1 MFTVLLLNQKGGVGK
16 TTLADE
22 LAFALERRGQTVA
35 FVSTDPQGGSVH
47 EVCEDPDYAET
58 CDFQIVDT
66 AGSLSDGMGDWCRA
80 ADLILVPMLPST
92 RDMEP
97 TMRTIDIVRDS
108 GTDASLYVI
117 VNNFYAFGRL
127 DRQLVEF
134 LDAEGVPVLAKVPRA
149 VALSQAAGEGRS
161 VADYAPR
168 SHAVPALED
177 LTDSVL
183 RERDKA
189 DGKEGK

>member
-16 TTLADE
+16 TTIADE

-47 EVCEDPDYAET
+47 EVCTDPDFAEG

-66 AGSLSDGMGDWCRA
+66 AGSLSDGIGDWCRA
-80 ADLILVPMLPST
+80 ADVILVPMLPST

-97 TMRTIDIVRDS
+97 TMRTLAIARES
-108 GTDASLYVI
+108 GTDAHIYLV
-117 VNNFYAFGRL
+117 VNNFYAFGKL

-134 LDAEGVPVLAKVPRA
+134 FDSEDIPVIAKVPRA
-149 VALSQAAGEGRS
+149 VALSQAAAEGVS
-161 VADYAPR
+161 VAEYDPR
-168 SHAVPALED
+168 SHAIPALEG
-177 LTDSVL
+177 LADSII
-183 RERDKA
+183 EE
-189 DGKEGK
+189 KEYKYE